1 VRVVE
6 IVQGQKSRVAEF
18 VQGQESRVAEFG
30 RAMKTAVYEIGWI
43 QGPSRIHTKNKRYMK
58 LEIVESACTKSN
70 DILAA
75 FLSNQHY
82 FCYTSTKRRR
92 AYGKTRAIN

>member
-1 VRVVE
+1 MKCVQIHSIKSLAVRVVE

-43 QGPSRIHTKNKRYMK
+43 RGPSRIHTKNKRYMK
-58 LEIVESACTKSN
+58 LEIVESACTPCEIGTLFVS
-70 DILAA
+70 
-75 FLSNQHY
+75 S
-82 FCYTSTKRRR
+82 R
-92 AYGKTRAIN
+92 AVS